1 MKLNKLSERGAQKNK
16 DMALKEELKKL
27 HDIAHSGTSDAMDRY
42 TVLMTEITQKYTSQE
57 YADMIADFLINGY
70 KELSAE
76 AEELNTYISLKQ
88 QIAPYTEIIP
98 LAYIAKKYFG
108 KSTSW
113 LSQRINGSKV
123 RGRVYTLNKKDIE
136 TFNYALRDIS
146 EKLGSLSIS

>member
-1 MKLNKLSERGAQKNK
+1 MKSNKLPEWGAQNNK

-57 YADMIADFLINGY
+57 DADMIADFLINGY
-70 KELSAE
+70 KELSEE

-136 TFNYALRDIS
+136 TFNYALKDIS